1 MTSPP
6 AIALIVIG
14 AIPLTFLTAG
24 SFFAAAPG
32 GALQSDIPAYRGGDD
47 TLTNARATATDAA
60 ERSADPASVDLVRWG
75 SPAGR
80 LEGNAPLEYQLAAVL
95 AKAEQALRSTDEA
108 ATRTAM
114 NAVDLLLTDDMR
126 PQIEALPISGSS
138 LVASLRSMVDR
149 LRQHDIWLA
158 NRMAIKTRIAEI
170 EAALSGEPTGSGEDR
185 CLDLIRQTIS
195 DFPTQ
200 VPADSTDEPPNGRT
214 GSEVRDLDRLR
225 TRAAF
230 RKDYHQVRQA
240 EPEARLPALE
250 SLLSKYAASPDP
262 ADSAIHAQATAEL
275 PSVRLE
281 HYRLQA
287 AQSGNAEQL
296 MKNVKRW
303 LEAPAVPGQ
312 PDLDRRRAAA
322 SELIRS
328 WLGERTA
335 LPGRPPALRDLA
347 DLQEATIAIGKRE
360 ERLLGLFRAI
370 DNEKRCRY
378 WASNAQKNERTADG
392 QRKYPRGLHTVEV
405 RNPPGPLP
413 PRLPQWQSEAEHD
426 RAALLGS
433 LTTAPAFVDASA
445 KRAEEMLTYFRTP
458 AHDGILKHPLQD
470 AYDAW
475 GRALEEAVLNGTEQV
490 QAFEAAASRFHL
502 DDLLG
507 R

>member
-6 AIALIVIG
+6 AIAIIVIG
-14 AIPLTFLTAG
+14 VLPLTFLTARN
-24 SFFAAAPG
+24 FFAAAPAG
-32 GALQSDIPAYRGGDD
+32 PPQSDLPAYRGGDD
-47 TLTNARATATDAA
+47 TLTNARATATAA
-60 ERSADPASVDLVRWG
+60 TERSADPTNYDPARWG

-80 LEGNAPLEYQLAAVL
+80 AEGDVPLEYRLAAVL
-95 AKAEQALRSTDEA
+95 AKAEQAARSKDEA
-108 ATRTAM
+108 ATRNAI
-114 NAVDLLLTDDMR
+114 NAVDQLLTDDMR
-126 PQIEALPISGSS
+126 PQIEALPISGSR
-138 LVASLRSMVDR
+138 LVASLRWTADR

-158 NRMAIKTRIAEI
+158 NRMAIKTRITEI
-170 EAALSGEPTGSGEDR
+170 EAALSGEPTGSGEER

-195 DFPTQ
+195 DFPAH

-214 GSEVRDLDRLR
+214 DSEVRDLDHLR

-230 RKDYHQVRQA
+230 RKDYHQAKQI
-240 EPEARLPALE
+240 EPDARLPALE
-250 SLLSKYAASPDP
+250 SLLTKYAASPDP
-262 ADSAIHAQATAEL
+262 ADLAIHAQATAEL

-296 MKNVKRW
+296 MQNVKRW

-312 PDLDRRRAAA
+312 PDLDSRRAAA
-322 SELIRS
+322 RDLIRS

-335 LPGRPPALRDLA
+335 IPGRPPALRELA

-360 ERLLGLFRAI
+360 ERLLGLFQAI

-392 QRKYPRGLHTVEV
+392 QRTYPRGLHTVEV
-405 RNPPGPLP
+405 RDPPGALP
-413 PRLPQWQSEAEHD
+413 PRLPQWQAEAEQD

-433 LTTAPAFVDASA
+433 PTTASAFAAASA

-475 GRALEEAVLNGTEQV
+475 GRALEEAVSKGAARAQE
-490 QAFEAAASRFHL
+490 FEAAAVKFQL
-502 DDLLG
+502 ADLLG